1 MARNSQ
7 LARAFTLIEVI
18 VVLAIIVIMMAMV
31 YPAYTTISERAKAT
45 KDMSNLRQ
53 IGLAIQTYLNDSD
66 QILPPS
72 TTWPGTTVTPVLYPK
87 YVGTRKVFLSPFD
100 KRPSLET
107 DLAPVSYSINHNMY
121 DPSVGISRNMIKVF
135 SPAATFLMAPNY
147 TGNPTNA
154 GSWAGT
160 ATSAPDLPVGGP
172 AETRG
177 THTNGTRINVLFC
190 DGHTES
196 HDIRPSGHGR
206 HISEYNARSVPLG
219 SDAIK
224 RRISR
229 AVLGLNGHNY
239 PLLIGTG
246 PLEQLGEHVGKYLT
260 AQNMRDC
267 HGQ

>member
-1 MARNSQ
+1 
-7 LARAFTLIEVI
+7 
-18 VVLAIIVIMMAMV
+18 
-31 YPAYTTISERAKAT
+31 
-45 KDMSNLRQ
+45 MSNLRQ
-53 IGLAIQTYLNDSD
+53 VGLAIQTYLNDSD

-87 YVGTRKVFLSPFD
+87 YVGTRKIFLSPFD

-107 DLAPVSYSINHNMY
+107 NLAPVSYSINHNMY

-160 ATSAPDLPVGGP
+160 ATSAPDLPVGAP

-177 THTNGTRINVLFC
+177 THSNGTRISVLFC

-196 HDIRPSGHGR
+196 LTFAP
-206 HISEYNARSVPLG
+206 A
-219 SDAIK
+219 A
-224 RRISR
+224 
-229 AVLGLNGHNY
+229 AA
-239 PLLIGTG
+239 GTF
-246 PLEQLGEHVGKYLT
+246 
-260 AQNMRDC
+260 QNTTLAPFHWDPT
-267 HGQ
+267 Q

>member
-1 MARNSQ
+1 MIYIHELESVLSSIFLTAGSFSLSLPIHDQYHACEPTKSMARNSQ

-31 YPAYTTISERAKAT
+31 YPAYTIISERAKAT

-53 IGLAIQTYLNDSD
+53 VGLAIQTYLNDSD

-87 YVGTRKVFLSPFD
+87 YVGTRKIFLSPFD

-160 ATSAPDLPVGGP
+160 ATSAPDLPVGAP

-177 THTNGTRINVLFC
+177 THSNGTRISVLFC

-196 HDIRPSGHGR
+196 LTFAP
-206 HISEYNARSVPLG
+206 A
-219 SDAIK
+219 A
-224 RRISR
+224 
-229 AVLGLNGHNY
+229 AA
-239 PLLIGTG
+239 GTF
-246 PLEQLGEHVGKYLT
+246 
-260 AQNMRDC
+260 QNTTLAPFHWDPT
-267 HGQ
+267 Q